1 MSVVVK
7 RNACV
12 GEWEDVKG
20 NEHYQANLFSK
31 CWSIPGTFSI
41 DASIRELAS
50 FKKYAYLLEVE
61 TF

>member
-7 RNACV
+7 IKACV
-12 GEWEDVKG
+12 GEWEGIKG
-20 NEHYQANLFSK
+20 NKHCQADLFSK

-41 DASIRELAS
+41 DASIREMTS

-61 TF
+61 VF